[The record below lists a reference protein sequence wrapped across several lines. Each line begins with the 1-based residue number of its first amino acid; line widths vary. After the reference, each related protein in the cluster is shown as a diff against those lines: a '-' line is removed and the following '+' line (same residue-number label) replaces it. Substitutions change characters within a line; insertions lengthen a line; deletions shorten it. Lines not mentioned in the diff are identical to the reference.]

1 MTHYSFYRIY
11 IYWGLPYSKKKVSIS
26 GASRGCPPSSAA
38 TASSLDEKPPTTTS
52 TFSILNELD
61 SRIKLNL
68 SNSKATA

>member
-26 GASRGCPPSSAA
+26 GASRGYPPSSAA
-38 TASSLDEKPPTTTS
+38 TASSLDEKPTS